1 MSIVLA
7 GLLVAIAVISYQ
19 PPPLEK
25 EPRSAD
31 AVQQIRIE
39 RPGRPDILLKRQG
52 DSWQLTRPYILAAN
66 VQRIEPL
73 IGALS
78 AHAEGYAKSEVDL
91 LASGLEQPLATV
103 SIDQRSYA
111 LGATDISGE
120 RRYALLNERV
130 LLVPEWVLSLVN
142 GGVTA
147 FADLNV
153 FNASIASLHISVDG
167 GEAKPGEVA
176 DWQAITANQVVDWPI
191 ADMPPAT
198 RQARLDIRLIDNA
211 SRTLE
216 YTGTER
222 YGVFHYADAAYAYIV
237 NNADLPES
245 LFVEK

>member
-1 MSIVLA
+1 MSMVLA
-7 GLLVAIAVISYQ
+7 GLLVAIAIISYQ

-25 EPRSAD
+25 EPQSAD

-39 RPGRPDILLKRQG
+39 RPGRPEISLKRQG

-78 AHAEGYAKSEVDL
+78 AHAEGYEKSEVDL
-91 LASGLEQPLATV
+91 VAAGLEQPLATV
-103 SIDQRSYA
+103 SIDERSYA
-111 LGATDISGE
+111 LGATDVSGE
-120 RRYALLNERV
+120 RRYAMLGERV

-153 FNASIASLHISVDG
+153 FSASIASLHISVDG
-167 GEAKPGEVA
+167 GDAQPGEFP
-176 DWQAITANQVVDWPI
+176 DWQAITASQIVDWPI

-198 RQARLDIRLIDNA
+198 RQARLDIHFVDDT

-222 YGVFHYADAAYAYIV
+222 YGVFHYANTAHAYIV
-237 NNADLPES
+237 NNADLSES
-245 LFVEK
+245 LFAVQ